1 MVIIISI
8 SKLEL
13 TMSSIDKNTKESLKE
28 IFGSKFKNIS
38 ELNQQDVDEI
48 DCQNDLLGERTLIRI
63 SNIKIDDIQ
72 FSKLIRN
79 LNTTLDELVD
89 NSHGLKLP
97 KIAKLVFNNNELRAI
112 DTIDSIFKIASHK
125 NVSLINRMID
135 EIKAVAQEITSNSDN
150 LRKELVDLQ
159 KLIEGEQDNDDPNH
173 VQRMNL
179 LRQVYAFNSIR
190 LKSIEQ
196 LIQTGSSALK
206 NAQNYLKYTK
216 PNIDFSL
223 ESKIKLTDIDMAMET
238 FKIGC
243 LSKIKF
249 YNIALNLLDLGSRI
263 TFVAMSIF
271 CLINAILV
279 LGFGTN
285 FGMIIYGCIGVVM
298 IFAIIF
304 NINVAMVE
312 LPEYEKNNYLNI
324 YEFVN
329 FNYFIYKNISKKF
342 NSKIINILCPLLA
355 IIPFIQFNLNK
366 IHFYEIKFSILLL
379 LVSYILWKLINMFVN
394 KNDEILLETSNRLNE
409 VYSSY
414 IESITDN

>member
-13 TMSSIDKNTKESLKE
+13 AMSSIDKNRKESLKE

-38 ELNQQDVDEI
+38 ELHQQDVDEI

-63 SNIKIDDIQ
+63 RNIKIDDIQ
-72 FSKLIRN
+72 FSKIVRN

-89 NSHGLKLP
+89 SSHGLKLP
-97 KIAKLVFNNNELRAI
+97 RIAKLVFNSNELKAI

-125 NVSLINRMID
+125 NVSLINRMIG
-135 EIKAVAQEITSNSDN
+135 EIKAVTQEITSNSDN

-159 KLIEGEQDNDDPNH
+159 KLIEGEQDHDDPNH

-190 LKSIEQ
+190 LQSIEQ
-196 LIQTGSSALK
+196 LIETGSSALK
-206 NAQNYLKYTK
+206 NAQNFLKYTK

-238 FKIGC
+238 FKTGY
-243 LSKIKF
+243 LRKIKF

-279 LGFGTN
+279 FGFGTD
-285 FGMIIYGCIGVVM
+285 FGMRIWGFIGVVV
-298 IFAIIF
+298 IFATIF
-304 NINVAMVE
+304 NVIAAMDE

-329 FNYFIYKNISKKF
+329 FDYFLYKNISKKF

-355 IIPFIQFNLNK
+355 IIPFIQVDFSKVNL
-366 IHFYEIKFSILLL
+366 YEINFSILLL
-379 LVSYILWKLINMFVN
+379 LLSYIIWKLINIFVN
-394 KNDEILLETSNRLNE
+394 KNDEILLEISNKFHE
-409 VYSSY
+409 VYLSY
-414 IESITDN
+414 IESINDK